1 MRKLL
6 VTGVLGA
13 IVMVMGMGTQAA
25 SAAVWRGGS
34 RGHVVGHSA
43 YRTVYRPEYGRNHFY
58 NRGYVDRF
66 GRCW

>member
-25 SAAVWRGGS
+25 SAAVWRGGY
-34 RGHVVGHSA
+34 RGHVAGHTA
-43 YRTVYRPEYGRNHFY
+43 YRTVYRPEFGRNHFY